1 MAALFLYLKTDQS
14 ENRVDL
20 FYLNDWL
27 ASSEKDRIIWKS
39 GTLKWSRNKKSVRN
53 KTDFSTSFRP
63 Y

>member
-1 MAALFLYLKTDQS
+1 MAALFLYLKTDQF

-39 GTLKWSRNKKSVRN
+39 GTLVV
-53 KTDFSTSFRP
+53 
-63 Y
+63 